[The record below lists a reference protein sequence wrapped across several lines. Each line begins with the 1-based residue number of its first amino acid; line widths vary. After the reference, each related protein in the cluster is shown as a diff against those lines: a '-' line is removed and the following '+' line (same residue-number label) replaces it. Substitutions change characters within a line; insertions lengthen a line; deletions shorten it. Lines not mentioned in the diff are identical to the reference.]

1 MKNRFILHCVMFL
14 NMLGLSALQPS
25 FSQTNLEGRIT
36 ISGAFALYPMM
47 IKWSDEFRKLHPA
60 VRIDVSAG
68 GAGKGMTDALG
79 GMVDLG
85 MVSREVYP
93 AETKKGAFAMAV
105 ARDAVVA
112 VVNSKNPALKEILA
126 RGITA
131 AVAQKIWI
139 SETYKTWGEAF
150 GVRQR
155 LPLHVYTRSDACG
168 AAEVWAKYMG
178 GKQEDLNG
186 SGVFGDPGLALAVKR
201 DVVGIGFN
209 NIGYAYDQVTHRPVE
224 GITVLPIDL
233 NNNKKIDREEDFY
246 GSLTLL
252 TAAIAAGKYP
262 APPARDLFLVS
273 RGKPTNPLLKTFI
286 RWILTDGQK
295 FVKAAGYIQL
305 PDNQLVEQLKIIEK

>member
-1 MKNRFILHCVMFL
+1 MIKRFILHGVVFL
-14 NMLGLSALQPS
+14 LAMGWLTRQPL
-25 FSQTNLEGRIT
+25 FSQTNLQGRIT

-47 IKWSDEFRKLHPA
+47 IKWSDEFRKLHPG

-93 AETKKGAFAMAV
+93 AETKKGAFAIAV

-112 VVNSKNPALKEILA
+112 VVNAKNPALKEILA

-131 AVAQKIWI
+131 EMAHKIWI
-139 SETYKTWGEAF
+139 SESYKTWGEAF
-150 GVRQR
+150 GVKQR

-168 AAEVWAKYMG
+168 AAEIWAKFMG

-186 SGVFGDPGLALAVKR
+186 SGVFGDPGLTLAVMR
-201 DVVGIGFN
+201 DASGIGFN
-209 NIGYAYDQVTHRPVE
+209 NIGYAYDQTTHRPVE
-224 GITVLPIDL
+224 GISILPIDL
-233 NNNKKIDREEDFY
+233 NKNRKIDREEDFY
-246 GSLTLL
+246 GSLNLL
-252 TAAIAAGKYP
+252 TEAIAAGKYP

-273 RGKPTNPLLKTFI
+273 KGKPANPLVNTFI

-305 PDNQLVEQLKIIEK
+305 PDNRLDQQLKTIGK